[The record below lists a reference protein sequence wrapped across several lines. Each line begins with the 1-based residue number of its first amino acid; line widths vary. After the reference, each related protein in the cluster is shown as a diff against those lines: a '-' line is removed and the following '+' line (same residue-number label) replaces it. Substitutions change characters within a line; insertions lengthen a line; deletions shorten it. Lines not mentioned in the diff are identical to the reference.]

1 MMYTPTK
8 VTVAEDQ
15 MEKMKSSIGK
25 PSMKI
30 KIQLKNKKEED
41 PHTLLLTKGQI
52 RRLNETCRINRRSFK
67 TIQFSKKQIEANL
80 KYKGDGFISILAAL
94 ASRALPMIVKGVASG
109 LISTA
114 TKEILKKKADGLY
127 LFKKGHGMKV
137 DLVKGNGLYITPHSS
152 AETVA
157 DGLYLK
163 RGSTIHAGEGLI
175 LGKNSPF
182 KNIPVLGWI
191 L

>member
-1 MMYTPTK
+1 MLYTPVK
-8 VTVAEDQ
+8 LTVAEDQ
-15 MEKMKSSIGK
+15 MEKIKASLGK
-25 PSMKI
+25 PSMTI
-30 KIQLKNKKEED
+30 KIQLRGKKEED

-52 RRLNETCRINRRSFK
+52 RTLNEIRSAGRRSFK
-67 TIQFSKKQIEANL
+67 TIRFSQKQIEENL

-94 ASRALPMIVKGVASG
+94 ASRALPVLVKVIATGFVS
-109 LISTA
+109 SA
-114 TKEILKKKADGLY
+114 TKRLLEKKADGLY

-137 DLVKGNGLYITPHSS
+137 DLVKDGGLYITPHSS
-152 AETVA
+152 SETVA

-163 RGSTIHAGEGLI
+163 RGRAIHAGEGLI

-182 KNIPVLGWI
+182 KNIPILGWI